1 MQNVPFVITVVVIMT
16 TFIAYTLNYLHK
28 NSKDFTLKKMAYMV
42 ILLTMMGSMLNALNY
57 YFANPPGFFNTILT
71 VNLAMFIM
79 TISIVYLLWIS
90 THNEIKT
97 ITRKMAIAF
106 SLLFAWNEVSMGSF
120 LFTIAYSANTRASMA
135 GTAGIAGYF
144 TTGLNSFLF
153 VIPMI
158 AEMLF
163 ILYLFKESR
172 IVKIMFGSIIAMSAA
187 TPSMV
192 QDHLFTEAFAIAFTA
207 FMVAF
212 MIIIFEWIANRR
224 NSITDNEM
232 ARLST
237 LFIIYSV
244 MSLGVFLG
252 VVYSKPFYIAWLVY
266 GIGMLL
272 GMVYYFYI
280 ALDPTPEGKKTGWI
294 KHPSFMFKV
303 LLASFVSEIFVSG
316 ALLYLSNAGGSAGI
330 MGFSSF
336 SSMLGGVN
344 NSSLPALA
352 IDVPYIIGA
361 ITNSYIF
368 LAVMGIEMGALVV
381 FRMRK
386 LQWKE
391 KRVNLSLALAA
402 FALYTLFW
410 PNFGPESFY
419 RVLPIWANAGA
430 LGPMYPAI
438 IVALVGSYALYAV
451 LALLFGRRSYCS
463 TLCPSAVM
471 YGGTL
476 GQQMI
481 GYNYQSKIS
490 RKNIG
495 SRFKGAIYPYISM
508 SWIFMIIFS
517 YLSFET
523 GQGLGTF
530 TIYGIDP
537 IVFFSFFIWNFLWYA
552 FFISIP
558 FVGMS
563 PCRRY
568 GWCTTGTFVGF
579 FSKIGLFK
587 LKVRSP
593 DTCVTCPTKDC
604 VSACE
609 VGLGDLPGQFIRQ
622 GFFKSSKC
630 VGAGSCIEACPYDNI
645 FFYDIRNFLKEKS
658 ERKISQ
664 HP

>member
-1 MQNVPFVITVVVIMT
+1 MQNLPIVISVIVIMT
-16 TFIAYTLNYLHK
+16 MFIAYSLNYLK
-28 NSKDFTLKKMAYMV
+28 QNSDNFTLKKLAYMV

-57 YFANPPGFFNTILT
+57 YAAAPPGFFTTILT
-71 VNLAMFIM
+71 ANLAMFIM
-79 TISIVYLLWIS
+79 TIAIVYLLWIS
-90 THNEIKT
+90 THTQIQG
-97 ITRKMAIAF
+97 ITGKMAMAF
-106 SLLFAWNEVSMGSF
+106 SLLFAWNEVSMGAF
-120 LFTIAYSANTRASMA
+120 LFTVAYTQNARISMA
-135 GTAGIAGYF
+135 GTAGILGYF
-144 TTGLNSFLF
+144 TSGINSFLF

-158 AEMLF
+158 SEMLF
-163 ILYLFKESR
+163 ILYFFKESR
-172 IVKIMFGSIIAMSAA
+172 TEKIMFGSIIAMSAA
-187 TPSMV
+187 TPSML
-192 QDHLFTEAFAIAFTA
+192 QDTFFMKWLTLAFTA

-212 MIIIFEWIANRR
+212 MIILFEWVANRR
-224 NSITDNEM
+224 NTITGAEM
-232 ARLST
+232 SRISG
-237 LFIIYSV
+237 LFIVYSI

-252 VVYSKPFYIAWLVY
+252 EISSAPFYLSWLVY
-266 GIGMLL
+266 GIGMVL
-272 GMVYYFYI
+272 GMIFYFYI
-280 ALDPTPEGKKTGWI
+280 ALDPTANGKRVGWL

-303 LLASFVSEIFVSG
+303 LLLSFLSELFVSG
-316 ALLYLSNAGGSAGI
+316 ALLYIFSPGHLGISGFVAFSAL
-330 MGFSSF
+330 
-336 SSMLGGVN
+336 LGGVN
-344 NSSLPALA
+344 SFSLPAVA
-352 IDVPYIIGA
+352 IDVPYIVGA
-361 ITNSYIF
+361 IANSYVF
-368 LAVMGIEMGALVV
+368 LAIMGIEMGALVV
-381 FRMRK
+381 FRMKK

-391 KRVNLSLALAA
+391 KRVNLSLALVA

-419 RVLPIWANAGA
+419 RILPLWANSGA
-430 LGPMYPAI
+430 LGPVYPAI
-438 IVALVGSYALYAV
+438 ITALVGSYALYAV

-481 GYNYQSKIS
+481 GFNYQSGIS
-490 RKNIG
+490 KKNIG
-495 SRFKGAIYPYISM
+495 SKFRAAIYPYISM
-508 SWIFMIIFS
+508 SWIFMIVLS

-523 GQGLGTF
+523 SKGLGNY

-537 IVFFSFFIWNFLWYA
+537 AVFFSFFIWNFLWYA
-552 FFISIP
+552 FFITIP

-609 VGLGDLPGQFIRQ
+609 VGLGDLPGQFIKQ

-630 VGAGSCIEACPYDNI
+630 VGAGSCVVACPYDNI
-645 FFYDIRNFLKEKS
+645 FFYDVRNFIKEKK
-658 ERKISQ
+658 ERRINQ